1 MKSVTFRRSIMAATG
16 VALML
21 GTSLAAAQAAQPTLE
36 GTWNVT
42 RHGVDCVTGEV
53 RSSFPA
59 IMVFHEGGT
68 YSGFGASPGSTPA
81 DGSPEFGSWKR
92 VPGAQSYK
100 FRITGIAYDGGAPAG
115 SVDINGAAQLSP
127 QGERLDSTATI
138 AFLDLNGDTLFTLC
152 GRATGVR
159 FQ

>member
-1 MKSVTFRRSIMAATG
+1 MKSSTFRGSIIAAIG
-16 VALML
+16 AALML

-36 GTWNVT
+36 GTWRVT

-59 IMVFHEGGT
+59 IMVFHSAGT

-81 DGSPEFGSWKR
+81 DGSPEYGIWQR
-92 VPGAQSYK
+92 EAGAHDYS
-100 FRITGIAYDGGAPAG
+100 FRIVGLNYEGGINVGT
-115 SVDINGAAQLSP
+115 VEITGAAELSA
-127 QGERLDSTATI
+127 QGESLSYAAHISAFDLDG
-138 AFLDLNGDTLFTLC
+138 NRLFTFC